1 MIAISQGTRRGAQ
14 SSGRSREEVTM
25 APSAACFRRTGGAPG
40 ALSGRVD
47 AARLTVWQLASDCQ
61 SLTAQAPSPV
71 KTRRRSSSTVAQAA
85 GLKETRH
92 VIRR

>member
-1 MIAISQGTRRGAQ
+1 
-14 SSGRSREEVTM
+14 
-25 APSAACFRRTGGAPG
+25 
-40 ALSGRVD
+40 
-47 AARLTVWQLASDCQ
+47 
-61 SLTAQAPSPV
+61 LTAQAPSPV